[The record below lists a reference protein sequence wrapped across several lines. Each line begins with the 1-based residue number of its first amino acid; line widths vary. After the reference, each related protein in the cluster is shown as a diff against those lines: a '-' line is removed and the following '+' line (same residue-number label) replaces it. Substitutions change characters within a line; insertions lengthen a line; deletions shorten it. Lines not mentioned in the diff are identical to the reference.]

1 MRLGDLRMTTKQ
13 SLERFGIALAGIIL
27 AVSFTNAVRAERP
40 RTMEASDENGSVE
53 IIGHPSVETVRSILN
68 RYERRENSVGR
79 IGAGAGH
86 GSSSRSPARARA
98 TETAS
103 APTTASATAT
113 AIAPAPMATG
123 SGLAGGRPLSP
134 APIAGG
140 APTRGGSELKASS
153 KEAYMSDLQRRIKR
167 AWFPPKGYE
176 SKRIEI
182 AFTIHRGGELSNLR
196 LDHSC
201 GVAVADQACL
211 KAVENAAP
219 FRPLPPDSSEEAAI
233 EFVFDYNL
241 YSGGGH
247 GTFRTF

>member
-13 SLERFGIALAGIIL
+13 SPIERFGIALAVIIL
-27 AVSFTNAVRAERP
+27 SVSFTSAVRAEQP

-68 RYERRENSVGR
+68 RYERRENSAGR

-86 GSSSRSPARARA
+86 GSSSRSAAL
-98 TETAS
+98 
-103 APTTASATAT
+103 
-113 AIAPAPMATG
+113 APAPLPPPMATG
-123 SGLAGGRPLSP
+123 SDLAGGRPLSP
-134 APIAGG
+134 SSIAGG
-140 APTRGGSELKASS
+140 APTRGGSELNANS
-153 KEAYMSDLQRRIKR
+153 KEAYISDLQRRIKR

-176 SKRIEI
+176 SKRIGV

-196 LDHSC
+196 LDHSS

-219 FRPLPPDSSEEAAI
+219 FRPLPPDISEAGAI

-247 GTFRTF
+247 GTFRSF